1 MINKDLKILIS
12 ASLDIKQSSEEI
24 NKQIKSLQ
32 NKIEKLNLKIN
43 IDEKTLNT
51 LNDFSKATEKYKS
64 LANELNKVLNEEEK
78 IVKKLDG
85 TVEKVKLQYLK
96 SGEIIKKTTQ
106 IINERK
112 NAIEKETQT
121 VSKLTQ
127 ETEKLGKIQQRVS
140 KYTANNQYIGGQE
153 KYKNGNIIN
162 TYDLDSQGQ
171 VVGRKQKENFVQGIK
186 LFDNE
191 SLKDLARLDEQ
202 QITELLRLNKVIG
215 EQKVLAAS
223 LDRVTGKWSITVQ
236 ENSKQQRVLKGE
248 IDKTN
253 GSLYKQAEA
262 LKDVS
267 SKNLGLSE
275 QLKVAI
281 SRTFTW
287 ATAMTA

>member
-1 MINKDLKILIS
+1 MANNDLKILIS
-12 ASLDIKQSSEEI
+12 ASLDVKQSIEEI

-32 NKIEKLNLKIN
+32 NKIEKLTLKIN
-43 IDEKTLNT
+43 LDEKTIKT

-64 LANELNKVLNEEEK
+64 LSNELNKVISEEEK
-78 IVKKLDG
+78 IINKLDG
-85 TVEKVKLQYLK
+85 SVEKIKLQYLK
-96 SGEIIKKTTQ
+96 SGEVIKKTTQ
-106 IINERK
+106 IINEQK
-112 NAIEKETQT
+112 NAIEKQTQA
-121 VSKLTQ
+121 VSNLSK
-127 ETEKLGKIQQRVS
+127 ETERLGEIQQRIS
-140 KYTANNQYIGGQE
+140 KYGANNQYLGGQE
-153 KYKNGNIIN
+153 KYKNGNIVN
-162 TYDLDSQGQ
+162 TYNLDNQGQ
-171 VVGRKQKENFVQGIK
+171 VIGRKQKENFIQGIK

-191 SLKDLARLDEQ
+191 SLKDLTKLDEQ

-215 EQKVLAAS
+215 DQKVLAAS

-253 GSLYKQAEA
+253 GALYKQAEA

-267 SKNLGLSE
+267 SRNLGFAE
-275 QLKVAI
+275 QLKIAV